1 MITLCNKLNLD
12 FSNLE
17 IDKLIKEI
25 ISNNFNNNKIKELDI
40 KLYLEIFLHKR
51 CKNINNLKY
60 FNFTNKFH
68 KKFSDAMKY
77 NLDIQPLLIELNSVF
92 FK

>member
-1 MITLCNKLNLD
+1 M
-12 FSNLE
+12 
-17 IDKLIKEI
+17 EI
-25 ISNNFNNNKIKELDI
+25 ISNNFNNNMIKELDF
-40 KLYLEIFLHKR
+40 KLYLEIFLHKK

-60 FNFTNKFH
+60 FNFTNKFN